1 MAKKLN
7 SVKIVVFVPEKD
19 ADRVID
25 AMGKAG
31 AGRIGNYTFCSFSTK
46 GVGRFKPEKGA
57 LPKIGKVGKLE
68 KVKEERIEMI
78 CERRKL
84 KKVIA
89 AIKRVHPY
97 ETPAVDVYPLLKG
110 I

>member
-1 MAKKLN
+1 
-7 SVKIVVFVPEKD
+7 
-19 ADRVID
+19 
-25 AMGKAG
+25 MGKAG

-78 CERRKL
+78 CEMRKL

-89 AIKRVHPY
+89 AIKKVHPY